1 MADAAANGRVRT
13 DDEVGD
19 PVAVQAPTGTMMSRS
34 QAQRRKRIVQTAAAL
49 AVRGGVEA
57 MQMRSVAERAGVAL
71 GTLYRY
77 FPSKM
82 DLVVAV
88 VTEELDLL
96 EGGIVRRP
104 PTSKTPAGRA
114 VDVLLRATRGL
125 MREPEL
131 ADALVRSLITAEV
144 KIELDVRISDLV
156 WRVATGNLEGTDK
169 DGPGVGVD
177 RDSVEYVLVGS
188 LTSMWIFELAEVL
201 KGRRGLEEVERR
213 LYTAGE
219 HLLVDF

>member
-1 MADAAANGRVRT
+1 M
-13 DDEVGD
+13 
-19 PVAVQAPTGTMMSRS
+19 AVQAPSGTLSRS
-34 QAQRRKRIVQTAAAL
+34 QTQRRKRIVQTAAAL
-49 AVRGGVEA
+49 AVRGGVDA

-104 PTSKTPAGRA
+104 PTAETPAGRA

-131 ADALVRSLITAEV
+131 ADALVRSLIMAEV
-144 KIELDVRISDLV
+144 KVELDTRISDLV
-156 WRVATGNLEGTDK
+156 WRVATGNLEGAAP
-169 DGPGVGVD
+169 DGTEDAGTGALVD
-177 RDSVEYVLVGS
+177 RDDAGYVLVGS
-188 LTSMWIFELAEVL
+188 LTSVWIFELVEIL
-201 KGRRGLEEVERR
+201 KGRRDVDEVERR
-213 LYTAGE
+213 LHTAAE
-219 HLLVDF
+219 HLLASF

>member
-1 MADAAANGRVRT
+1 
-13 DDEVGD
+13 
-19 PVAVQAPTGTMMSRS
+19 VAVQAPIGTMSRS
-34 QAQRRKRIVQTAAAL
+34 QTQRRKRIVQTAAAL

-104 PTSKTPAGRA
+104 PTADSPAGRA

-131 ADALVRSLITAEV
+131 ADALVRSLIMAEV
-144 KIELDVRISDLV
+144 KIELDVRITDLV
-156 WRVATGNLEGTDK
+156 WRVAAGSLATGDTGEGDTDI
-169 DGPGVGVD
+169 DREDVG
-177 RDSVEYVLVGS
+177 YVLAGS
-188 LTSMWIFELAEVL
+188 LTSVWIFELVEVL
-201 KGRRGLEEVERR
+201 KGRRDVEEVERR
-213 LYTAGE
+213 LHTAAE
-219 HLLVDF
+219 RLLAAF

>member
-1 MADAAANGRVRT
+1 M
-13 DDEVGD
+13 
-19 PVAVQAPTGTMMSRS
+19 AVQATIGTMTRS
-34 QAQRRKRIVQTAAAL
+34 QTQRRRRIVQTAAAL

-104 PTSKTPAGRA
+104 PTSEAAAGRA

-131 ADALVRSLITAEV
+131 ADALVRSLIMAEV
-144 KIELDVRISDLV
+144 EIELDVRITDLV
-156 WRVATGNLEGTDK
+156 WRVATGHLQIREADGEGTRAVDVDREGTD
-169 DGPGVGVD
+169 
-177 RDSVEYVLVGS
+177 YVLVGS
-188 LTSMWIFELAEVL
+188 LTSVWIFELVEVL
-201 KGRRGLEEVERR
+201 KGRRDIDEVERR
-213 LYTAGE
+213 LHVAAE
-219 HLLVDF
+219 RLLASF

>member
-1 MADAAANGRVRT
+1 
-13 DDEVGD
+13 
-19 PVAVQAPTGTMMSRS
+19 MSRS
-34 QAQRRKRIVQTAAAL
+34 QTQRRRRIVQTAAAL

-104 PTSKTPAGRA
+104 PTADTPAERA

-131 ADALVRSLITAEV
+131 ADALVRSLIMAEV

-156 WRVATGNLEGTDK
+156 WRVATGNLEGAEEE
-169 DGPGVGVD
+169 GGAEVD
-177 RDSVEYVLVGS
+177 RDSTGYVLVGS
-188 LTSMWIFELAEVL
+188 LTSVWIFELVEVL
-201 KGRRGLEEVERR
+201 KGRRDVDEVERR
-213 LYTAGE
+213 LQTAAE
-219 HLLVDF
+219 RLLAPF

>member
-1 MADAAANGRVRT
+1 M
-13 DDEVGD
+13 
-19 PVAVQAPTGTMMSRS
+19 AVQAPIGTMTRS
-34 QAQRRKRIVQTAAAL
+34 QTQRRRRIVQTAAAL

-96 EGGIVRRP
+96 ESGIVRRP
-104 PTSKTPAGRA
+104 PTAETAAGRA

-131 ADALVRSLITAEV
+131 ADALVRSLIMAEV
-144 KIELDVRISDLV
+144 KFELDVRISDLV
-156 WRVATGNLEGTDK
+156 WRVATGNLEAADTTAADS
-169 DGPGVGVD
+169 GVDDDVD
-177 RDSVEYVLVGS
+177 RDSTGYVLIGS
-188 LTSMWIFELAEVL
+188 LTSVWTFELVEVL
-201 KGRRGLEEVERR
+201 KGRRDVDEVERR
-213 LYTAGE
+213 LQIAAE
-219 HLLVDF
+219 RLLASF

>member
-1 MADAAANGRVRT
+1 M
-13 DDEVGD
+13 
-19 PVAVQAPTGTMMSRS
+19 AVQAPTGTTMSRS
-34 QAQRRKRIVQTAAAL
+34 QTQRRKRIVQTAAAL
-49 AVRGGVEA
+49 AVRGGVDA

-104 PTSKTPAGRA
+104 PTADTPAGRA

-131 ADALVRSLITAEV
+131 ADALVRSLVTAEV
-144 KIELDVRISDLV
+144 KIELDVRISDLI
-156 WRVATGNLEGTDK
+156 WRVATGDLEGIDSEE
-169 DGPGVGVD
+169 PGAGVD

-188 LTSMWIFELAEVL
+188 LTSMWIFELVEVL
-201 KGRRGLEEVERR
+201 KGRRDVEEVERR
-213 LYTAGE
+213 LHTAGE
-219 HLLVDF
+219 YLLVDFRPSCSAAEE

>member
-1 MADAAANGRVRT
+1 
-13 DDEVGD
+13 
-19 PVAVQAPTGTMMSRS
+19 MSRS
-34 QAQRRKRIVQTAAAL
+34 QTQRRRRIVQTAAAL

-104 PTSKTPAGRA
+104 PTADTPAERA

-131 ADALVRSLITAEV
+131 ADALVRSLIMAEV

-156 WRVATGNLEGTDK
+156 WRVATGNLEGAEEEGGTE
-169 DGPGVGVD
+169 VD
-177 RDSVEYVLVGS
+177 RDSTGYVLVGS
-188 LTSMWIFELAEVL
+188 LTSVWIFELVEVL
-201 KGRRGLEEVERR
+201 KGRRDVDEVERR
-213 LYTAGE
+213 LQTAAE
-219 HLLVDF
+219 RLLAPF

>member
-1 MADAAANGRVRT
+1 
-13 DDEVGD
+13 
-19 PVAVQAPTGTMMSRS
+19 MSRS
-34 QAQRRKRIVQTAAAL
+34 QTQRRKRIVQTAAAL

-104 PTSKTPAGRA
+104 PTADTPAERA

-131 ADALVRSLITAEV
+131 ADALVRSLIMAEV
-144 KIELDVRISDLV
+144 KIELDLRISDLV
-156 WRVATGNLEGTDK
+156 WRVATGNLEGAEEEGGT
-169 DGPGVGVD
+169 GVD
-177 RDSVEYVLVGS
+177 RDSTGYVLVGS
-188 LTSMWIFELAEVL
+188 LTSVWIFELVEVL
-201 KGRRGLEEVERR
+201 KGRRDVDEVERR
-213 LYTAGE
+213 LQAAAE
-219 HLLVDF
+219 RLLAPF

>member
-1 MADAAANGRVRT
+1 M
-13 DDEVGD
+13 
-19 PVAVQAPTGTMMSRS
+19 AVQAASGTMSRS
-34 QAQRRKRIVQTAAAL
+34 QTQRRKRIVQTAAAL

-104 PTSKTPAGRA
+104 PTADTPAERA

-131 ADALVRSLITAEV
+131 ADALVRSLIMAEV

-156 WRVATGNLEGTDK
+156 WRVATGNLEGAGDE
-169 DGPGVGVD
+169 DGAEVD
-177 RDSVEYVLVGS
+177 RDSTGYVLVGA
-188 LTSMWIFELAEVL
+188 LTSVWIFELVEVL
-201 KGRRGLEEVERR
+201 KGRRDVDEVERR
-213 LYTAGE
+213 LQAAAE
-219 HLLVDF
+219 RLLAPF

>member
-1 MADAAANGRVRT
+1 M
-13 DDEVGD
+13 
-19 PVAVQAPTGTMMSRS
+19 AVQAPIGTMTRS
-34 QAQRRKRIVQTAAAL
+34 QTQRRRRIVQTAAAL

-104 PTSKTPAGRA
+104 PIADSPSGRA

-131 ADALVRSLITAEV
+131 ADALVRSLIMAEV

-156 WRVATGNLEGTDK
+156 WRVATGNLEGADTTDGAGE
-169 DGPGVGVD
+169 DEAGGDVD
-177 RDSVEYVLVGS
+177 RDSTGYVLVGA
-188 LTSMWIFELAEVL
+188 LTSVWIFELVEIL
-201 KGRRGLEEVERR
+201 KGRRDVDEVERR
-213 LYTAGE
+213 LQVAADR
-219 HLLVDF
+219 LLSSF

>member
-1 MADAAANGRVRT
+1 M
-13 DDEVGD
+13 
-19 PVAVQAPTGTMMSRS
+19 AVQAPSGTMSRS
-34 QAQRRKRIVQTAAAL
+34 QTQRRKRIVQTAAAL

-104 PTSKTPAGRA
+104 PTADSPAERA

-131 ADALVRSLITAEV
+131 ADALIRSLIMAEV

-156 WRVATGNLEGTDK
+156 WRVATGNLEGADTAS
-169 DGPGVGVD
+169 PEEAPAAGVD
-177 RDSVEYVLVGS
+177 RTGAGYVLVGS
-188 LTSMWIFELAEVL
+188 LTSVWIFELVEVL
-201 KGRRGLEEVERR
+201 KGRRDVDEVERR
-213 LYTAGE
+213 LRTAAE
-219 HLLVDF
+219 HLLIAF

>member
-1 MADAAANGRVRT
+1 M
-13 DDEVGD
+13 
-19 PVAVQAPTGTMMSRS
+19 AVQAPIGTMTRS
-34 QAQRRKRIVQTAAAL
+34 QTQRRRRIVQTAAAL

-104 PTSKTPAGRA
+104 PTADSPSGRA

-131 ADALVRSLITAEV
+131 ADALVRSLIMAEV

-156 WRVATGNLEGTDK
+156 WRVATGNLEGADTTDEA
-169 DGPGVGVD
+169 DEDEAEAGTDVD
-177 RDSVEYVLVGS
+177 RDSTGYVLVGA
-188 LTSMWIFELAEVL
+188 LTSVWIFELVEIL
-201 KGRRGLEEVERR
+201 KGRRDVDEVERR
-213 LYTAGE
+213 LQAAAE
-219 HLLVDF
+219 RLLSSF

>member
-1 MADAAANGRVRT
+1 M
-13 DDEVGD
+13 
-19 PVAVQAPTGTMMSRS
+19 AVQAPSGTMSRS
-34 QAQRRKRIVQTAAAL
+34 QTQRRKRIVQTAAAL

-104 PTSKTPAGRA
+104 PTADSPAERA

-131 ADALVRSLITAEV
+131 ADALIRSLIMAEV

-156 WRVATGNLEGTDK
+156 WRVATGNLEGAGTAPPEED
-169 DGPGVGVD
+169 PAAGVD
-177 RDSVEYVLVGS
+177 RTGAGYVLVGS
-188 LTSMWIFELAEVL
+188 LTSVWIFELVEVL
-201 KGRRGLEEVERR
+201 KGRRDVDEVERR
-213 LYTAGE
+213 LRTAAE
-219 HLLVDF
+219 HLLVAF

>member
-1 MADAAANGRVRT
+1 
-13 DDEVGD
+13 
-19 PVAVQAPTGTMMSRS
+19 MSRS
-34 QAQRRKRIVQTAAAL
+34 QTQRRKRIVQTAAAL
-49 AVRGGVEA
+49 AVRGGVDA

-104 PTSKTPAGRA
+104 PTADTAAGRA
-114 VDVLLRATRGL
+114 VDVLLRATLGL

-144 KIELDVRISDLV
+144 RIELDTRISDLV
-156 WRVATGNLEGTDK
+156 WRVATGGLETLPEGEEADAQ
-169 DGPGVGVD
+169 VD
-177 RDSVEYVLVGS
+177 RDSTGYVLVGS
-188 LTSMWIFELAEVL
+188 LTSVWIFELVEVH
-201 KGRRGLEEVERR
+201 KGRRDVGEVERR
-213 LYTAGE
+213 LHITAE
-219 HLLVDF
+219 RLLASF

>member
-1 MADAAANGRVRT
+1 M
-13 DDEVGD
+13 
-19 PVAVQAPTGTMMSRS
+19 AVQAPTGTMSRS

-49 AVRGGVEA
+49 AARGGVEA

-96 EGGIVRRP
+96 ENGINRRP
-104 PTSKTPAGRA
+104 PTADTPAGRA

-131 ADALVRSLITAEV
+131 ADALVRSLITAEA
-144 KIELDVRISDLV
+144 EAGLDVRITDLV
-156 WRVATGNLEGTDK
+156 WQVATAEAETENTGRDTPDI
-169 DGPGVGVD
+169 D
-177 RDSVEYVLVGS
+177 RTATSYVLAGA
-188 LTSMWIFELAEVL
+188 LTRVWIFELAEIL
-201 KGRRGLEEVERR
+201 RGRRGIDEAEQRLHTSAER
-213 LYTAGE
+213 
-219 HLLVDF
+219 LLADI

>member
-1 MADAAANGRVRT
+1 M
-13 DDEVGD
+13 
-19 PVAVQAPTGTMMSRS
+19 AVQAPIGTMTRN
-34 QAQRRKRIVQTAAAL
+34 QTQRRRRIVQTAAAL

-104 PTSKTPAGRA
+104 PTADTASGRA

-131 ADALVRSLITAEV
+131 ADALVRSLIMAEV
-144 KIELDVRISDLV
+144 KIELDVRITDLV
-156 WRVATGNLEGTDK
+156 WRVATGNLVAARPADTVEETTSVDE
-169 DGPGVGVD
+169 VD
-177 RDSVEYVLVGS
+177 RDGIEYVLAGS
-188 LTSMWIFELAEVL
+188 LTSVWIFELVEVL
-201 KGRRGLEEVERR
+201 KGRRDVEEVERR
-213 LYTAGE
+213 LHVTAE
-219 HLLVDF
+219 RLLVSF

>member
-1 MADAAANGRVRT
+1 M
-13 DDEVGD
+13 
-19 PVAVQAPTGTMMSRS
+19 AVQAPIGTMSRS
-34 QAQRRKRIVQTAAAL
+34 QTQRRKRIVQTAAAL

-104 PTSKTPAGRA
+104 PTADTPAGRA

-131 ADALVRSLITAEV
+131 ADALVRSLIMAEV
-144 KIELDVRISDLV
+144 KIELDIRITDLV
-156 WRVATGNLEGTDK
+156 WRVATGSLEAGAAEED
-169 DGPGVGVD
+169 DIDREDVG
-177 RDSVEYVLVGS
+177 YVLAGS
-188 LTSMWIFELAEVL
+188 LTSVWIFELVEVL
-201 KGRRGLEEVERR
+201 KGRRDVDEVERR
-213 LYTAGE
+213 LHVAAE
-219 HLLVDF
+219 RLLAAF

>member
-1 MADAAANGRVRT
+1 M
-13 DDEVGD
+13 
-19 PVAVQAPTGTMMSRS
+19 AVQAASGTMSRS
-34 QAQRRKRIVQTAAAL
+34 QTQRRKRIVQTAAAL
-49 AVRGGVEA
+49 AVRGGVDA

-104 PTSKTPAGRA
+104 PTADTAAGRA
-114 VDVLLRATRGL
+114 VDVLLRATLGL

-144 KIELDVRISDLV
+144 RIELDTRICDLV
-156 WRVATGNLEGTDK
+156 WRVATDDLTNL
-169 DGPGVGVD
+169 PVGEEVSDAPVD
-177 RDSVEYVLVGS
+177 RDSTGYVLIGS
-188 LTSMWIFELAEVL
+188 LISVWIFELVEVL
-201 KGRRGLEEVERR
+201 KGHRDVDEVERR
-213 LYTAGE
+213 LHITAE
-219 HLLVDF
+219 RLLASF

>member
-1 MADAAANGRVRT
+1 MAVHASPSGA
-13 DDEVGD
+13 
-19 PVAVQAPTGTMMSRS
+19 MSRT
-34 QAQRRKRIVQTAAAL
+34 QTQRRKRIVQTAAAL

-104 PTSKTPAGRA
+104 PTADTPAGRA
-114 VDVLLRATRGL
+114 VDVFLRATRGL

-131 ADALVRSLITAEV
+131 ADALVRSLIMAEV
-144 KIELDVRISDLV
+144 KMELDVRISDLV
-156 WRVATGNLEGTDK
+156 WRVATGALEGAGAAGREGEGEGEDSGAAVAGT
-169 DGPGVGVD
+169 GVD
-177 RDSVEYVLVGS
+177 RESTGYVLVSS
-188 LTSMWIFELAEVL
+188 LTSVWIFELVEIL
-201 KGRRGLEEVERR
+201 KGRRDVDEVERR
-213 LYTAGE
+213 LHVAAE
-219 HLLVDF
+219 RLLASF

>member
-1 MADAAANGRVRT
+1 
-13 DDEVGD
+13 
-19 PVAVQAPTGTMMSRS
+19 MSRS
-34 QAQRRKRIVQTAAAL
+34 QTQRRKRIVQTAAAL

-88 VTEELDLL
+88 VTEEMDLL

-104 PTSKTPAGRA
+104 PTADTAAGRA

-131 ADALVRSLITAEV
+131 ADALVRSLIMAEV

-156 WRVATGNLEGTDK
+156 WRVATGNLEGAAGE
-169 DGPGVGVD
+169 DGTAVD
-177 RDSVEYVLVGS
+177 RDSTDYVLVGS
-188 LTSMWIFELAEVL
+188 LTSVWIFELVEIL
-201 KGRRGLEEVERR
+201 KGRRDVDEVEHR
-213 LYTAGE
+213 LHTAAE
-219 HLLVDF
+219 RLLASF

>member
-1 MADAAANGRVRT
+1 MAVRAAS
-13 DDEVGD
+13 
-19 PVAVQAPTGTMMSRS
+19 GTMSRS
-34 QAQRRKRIVQTAAAL
+34 QTQRRRRIVQTAAAL

-104 PTSKTPAGRA
+104 PTADTPAERA

-131 ADALVRSLITAEV
+131 ADALVRSLIMAEV
-144 KIELDVRISDLV
+144 KIELDARISDLV
-156 WRVATGNLEGTDK
+156 WRVATGNLEGAEEE
-169 DGPGVGVD
+169 DGTEVD
-177 RDSVEYVLVGS
+177 RDSTGYVLVGS
-188 LTSMWIFELAEVL
+188 LTSVWIFELVEVL
-201 KGRRGLEEVERR
+201 KGRRDVDEVERR
-213 LYTAGE
+213 LQTAAE
-219 HLLVDF
+219 RLLAPF

>member
-1 MADAAANGRVRT
+1 M
-13 DDEVGD
+13 
-19 PVAVQAPTGTMMSRS
+19 AVQAPIGTMSRS
-34 QAQRRKRIVQTAAAL
+34 QTQRRKRIVQTAAAL

-104 PTSKTPAGRA
+104 PTADTPAGRA

-131 ADALVRSLITAEV
+131 ADALVRSLIMAEV
-144 KIELDVRISDLV
+144 KIELDSRITDLV
-156 WRVATGNLEGTDK
+156 WRVATGSLAAENGEGD
-169 DGPGVGVD
+169 DID
-177 RDSVEYVLVGS
+177 RDDVGYVLAGS
-188 LTSMWIFELAEVL
+188 LTSVWIFELVEIL
-201 KGRRGLEEVERR
+201 KGRRDVDEVERR
-213 LYTAGE
+213 LHIAAE
-219 HLLVDF
+219 RLLVSF

>member
-1 MADAAANGRVRT
+1 M
-13 DDEVGD
+13 
-19 PVAVQAPTGTMMSRS
+19 AVQAPIGTMTRS
-34 QAQRRKRIVQTAAAL
+34 QTQRRRRIVQTAAAL

-96 EGGIVRRP
+96 ENGIVRRP
-104 PTSKTPAGRA
+104 PTANSPSGRA

-131 ADALVRSLITAEV
+131 ADALVRSLILAEV

-156 WRVATGNLEGTDK
+156 WRVATGNLEGADTAAVATDDTDADSD
-169 DGPGVGVD
+169 DGPETSGTEVD
-177 RDSVEYVLVGS
+177 RDSTGYVLVGS
-188 LTSMWIFELAEVL
+188 LTSVWIFELVEIL
-201 KGRRGLEEVERR
+201 KGRRDVDEAERR
-213 LYTAGE
+213 LQIAAE
-219 HLLVDF
+219 RLLASF

>member
-1 MADAAANGRVRT
+1 MAVRAAS
-13 DDEVGD
+13 
-19 PVAVQAPTGTMMSRS
+19 GTMSRS
-34 QAQRRKRIVQTAAAL
+34 QTQRRRRIVQTAAAL

-104 PTSKTPAGRA
+104 PTADTPAERA

-131 ADALVRSLITAEV
+131 ADALVRSLIMAEV

-156 WRVATGNLEGTDK
+156 WRVATGNLEGAEEEGGTE
-169 DGPGVGVD
+169 VD
-177 RDSVEYVLVGS
+177 RDSTGYVLVGS
-188 LTSMWIFELAEVL
+188 LTSVWIFELVEVL
-201 KGRRGLEEVERR
+201 KGRRDVDEVERR
-213 LYTAGE
+213 LQTAAE
-219 HLLVDF
+219 RLLAPF

>member
-1 MADAAANGRVRT
+1 M
-13 DDEVGD
+13 
-19 PVAVQAPTGTMMSRS
+19 AVQAPIGTMTRS
-34 QAQRRKRIVQTAAAL
+34 QTQRRRRIVQTAAAL

-96 EGGIVRRP
+96 ESGIARRP
-104 PTSKTPAGRA
+104 PTAETAAGRA

-131 ADALVRSLITAEV
+131 ADALVRSLIMAEV
-144 KIELDVRISDLV
+144 KFELDVRISDLV
-156 WRVATGNLEGTDK
+156 WRVATGNLEGADTTAADSVA
-169 DGPGVGVD
+169 DDDVD
-177 RDSVEYVLVGS
+177 RDSTGYVLIGS
-188 LTSMWIFELAEVL
+188 LTSVWTFELVEVL
-201 KGRRGLEEVERR
+201 KGRRDVDEVERR
-213 LYTAGE
+213 LQIAAE
-219 HLLVDF
+219 RLLASF

>member
-1 MADAAANGRVRT
+1 MT
-13 DDEVGD
+13 
-19 PVAVQAPTGTMMSRS
+19 RS
-34 QAQRRKRIVQTAAAL
+34 QTQRRRRIVQTAAAL

-104 PTSKTPAGRA
+104 PTADSPSGRA

-131 ADALVRSLITAEV
+131 ADALVRSLIMAEV

-156 WRVATGNLEGTDK
+156 WRVATGNLEGADTTAADEESA
-169 DGPGVGVD
+169 GAGAGVD
-177 RDSVEYVLVGS
+177 RGSTGYVLVSS
-188 LTSMWIFELAEVL
+188 LTSVWIFELVEIL
-201 KGRRGLEEVERR
+201 KGRRDVDEVAGRLQTAAER
-213 LYTAGE
+213 
-219 HLLVDF
+219 LLVSF

>member
-1 MADAAANGRVRT
+1 
-13 DDEVGD
+13 
-19 PVAVQAPTGTMMSRS
+19 MSRT
-34 QAQRRKRIVQTAAAL
+34 QTQRRKRIVQTAAAL

-104 PTSKTPAGRA
+104 PTADTPAGRA
-114 VDVLLRATRGL
+114 VDVFLRATRGL

-131 ADALVRSLITAEV
+131 ADALVRSLIMAEV
-144 KIELDVRISDLV
+144 KMELDVRISDLV
-156 WRVATGNLEGTDK
+156 WRVATGALEGAGTDGQE
-169 DGPGVGVD
+169 DDEAPGTALTVAGAD
-177 RDSVEYVLVGS
+177 RDSTGYVLVSS
-188 LTSMWIFELAEVL
+188 LTSVWIFELVEIL
-201 KGRRGLEEVERR
+201 KGRRDIDEVERR
-213 LYTAGE
+213 LHVAAE
-219 HLLVDF
+219 RLLASF

>member
-1 MADAAANGRVRT
+1 MAVRAAS
-13 DDEVGD
+13 
-19 PVAVQAPTGTMMSRS
+19 GTMSRS
-34 QAQRRKRIVQTAAAL
+34 QTQRRRRIVQTAAAL

-104 PTSKTPAGRA
+104 PTADTPAERA

-131 ADALVRSLITAEV
+131 ADALVRSLIMAEV
-144 KIELDVRISDLV
+144 KIELDARISDLV
-156 WRVATGNLEGTDK
+156 WRVATGNLEGAEEEDSTE
-169 DGPGVGVD
+169 VD
-177 RDSVEYVLVGS
+177 RDSTGYVLVGS
-188 LTSMWIFELAEVL
+188 LTSVWIFELVEVL
-201 KGRRGLEEVERR
+201 KGRRDVDEVERR
-213 LYTAGE
+213 LQTAAE
-219 HLLVDF
+219 RLLAPF

>member
-1 MADAAANGRVRT
+1 MAVRAAS
-13 DDEVGD
+13 
-19 PVAVQAPTGTMMSRS
+19 GTMSRS
-34 QAQRRKRIVQTAAAL
+34 QTQRRRRIVQTAAAL

-104 PTSKTPAGRA
+104 PTADTPAERA

-131 ADALVRSLITAEV
+131 ADALVRSLIMAEV

-156 WRVATGNLEGTDK
+156 WRVATGNLGGAEEEGGTE
-169 DGPGVGVD
+169 VD
-177 RDSVEYVLVGS
+177 RDSTGYVLVGS
-188 LTSMWIFELAEVL
+188 LTSVWIFELVEVL
-201 KGRRGLEEVERR
+201 KGRRDVDEVERR
-213 LYTAGE
+213 LQTAAE
-219 HLLVDF
+219 RLLAPF

>member
-1 MADAAANGRVRT
+1 M
-13 DDEVGD
+13 
-19 PVAVQAPTGTMMSRS
+19 AVQAPIGTMTRT
-34 QAQRRKRIVQTAAAL
+34 QTQRRRRIVQTAAAL

-104 PTSKTPAGRA
+104 PTADSPSGRA

-131 ADALVRSLITAEV
+131 ADALVRSLIMAEV

-156 WRVATGNLEGTDK
+156 WRVATGNLEGAVTT
-169 DGPGVGVD
+169 DGPRDDEAETGTDVD
-177 RDSVEYVLVGS
+177 RDSTGYVLVGA
-188 LTSMWIFELAEVL
+188 LTSVWIFELVEIL
-201 KGRRGLEEVERR
+201 KGRRDIDEVEGR
-213 LYTAGE
+213 LQTAASR
-219 HLLVDF
+219 LLSSF

>member
-1 MADAAANGRVRT
+1 
-13 DDEVGD
+13 
-19 PVAVQAPTGTMMSRS
+19 VAVRAPIETMTRS
-34 QAQRRKRIVQTAAAL
+34 QTQRRRRIVQTAAAL

-96 EGGIVRRP
+96 ESGIVRRP
-104 PTSKTPAGRA
+104 PTAASPSGRA

-131 ADALVRSLITAEV
+131 ADALVRSLIMAEV
-144 KIELDVRISDLV
+144 KFELDVRISDLL
-156 WRVATGNLEGTDK
+156 WRVATGNLEGTDSTAS
-169 DGPGVGVD
+169 DEPAEGEPAAREPAEPGTGVD
-177 RDSVEYVLVGS
+177 RDSTGYVLVGS
-188 LTSMWIFELAEVL
+188 LTSVWIFELVEIL
-201 KGRRGLEEVERR
+201 KGRRDVDEVEHR
-213 LYTAGE
+213 LQITAE
-219 HLLVDF
+219 RLLADF

>member
-1 MADAAANGRVRT
+1 
-13 DDEVGD
+13 
-19 PVAVQAPTGTMMSRS
+19 MSRS
-34 QAQRRKRIVQTAAAL
+34 QTQRRRRIVQTAAAL

-104 PTSKTPAGRA
+104 PTADTPAERA

-131 ADALVRSLITAEV
+131 ADALVRSLIMAEV

-156 WRVATGNLEGTDK
+156 WRVATGNLEGAEEE
-169 DGPGVGVD
+169 GGAEVD
-177 RDSVEYVLVGS
+177 RDSTGYVLAGS
-188 LTSMWIFELAEVL
+188 LTSVWIFELVEVL
-201 KGRRGLEEVERR
+201 KGRRDVDEVERR
-213 LYTAGE
+213 LQTAAE
-219 HLLVDF
+219 RLLAPF

>member
-1 MADAAANGRVRT
+1 
-13 DDEVGD
+13 
-19 PVAVQAPTGTMMSRS
+19 MSRS
-34 QAQRRKRIVQTAAAL
+34 QSQRRRRIVQTAAAL

-104 PTSKTPAGRA
+104 PTADTPAERA

-131 ADALVRSLITAEV
+131 ADALVRSLIMAEV
-144 KIELDVRISDLV
+144 KIELDARISDLV
-156 WRVATGNLEGTDK
+156 WRVATGNLEGAEEEGGTE
-169 DGPGVGVD
+169 VD
-177 RDSVEYVLVGS
+177 RDSTGYVLVGS
-188 LTSMWIFELAEVL
+188 LTSVWIFELVEVL
-201 KGRRGLEEVERR
+201 KGRRDVDEVERR
-213 LYTAGE
+213 LQTAAGR
-219 HLLVDF
+219 LLAPF

>member
-1 MADAAANGRVRT
+1 
-13 DDEVGD
+13 
-19 PVAVQAPTGTMMSRS
+19 MSRS
-34 QAQRRKRIVQTAAAL
+34 QTQRRRRIVQTAAAL

-96 EGGIVRRP
+96 ESGIVRRP
-104 PTSKTPAGRA
+104 PTADTAAGRA
-114 VDVLLRATRGL
+114 VDVLLRATLGL

-131 ADALVRSLITAEV
+131 ADALVRSLVMAEV
-144 KIELDVRISDLV
+144 TIELDTRITDLV
-156 WRVATGNLEGTDK
+156 WRVATDSLAQ
-169 DGPGVGVD
+169 VGVEEADGSGID
-177 RDSVEYVLVGS
+177 RGSTEYVLAGA
-188 LTSMWIFELAEVL
+188 LTSVWIFELTEVL
-201 KGRRGLEEVERR
+201 RGRRDMDEVERR
-213 LYTAGE
+213 LRTTADR
-219 HLLVDF
+219 LLASF

>member
-1 MADAAANGRVRT
+1 M
-13 DDEVGD
+13 
-19 PVAVQAPTGTMMSRS
+19 AVQAPTGTMSRS
-34 QAQRRKRIVQTAAAL
+34 QTQRRRRIVQTAAAL

-96 EGGIVRRP
+96 ESGIVRRP
-104 PTSKTPAGRA
+104 PTADTAAGRA
-114 VDVLLRATRGL
+114 VDVLLRATLGL

-131 ADALVRSLITAEV
+131 ADALVRSLVMAEV
-144 KIELDVRISDLV
+144 TIELDTRITDLV
-156 WRVATGNLEGTDK
+156 WRVATDSLAQ
-169 DGPGVGVD
+169 VGVEEADGSGID
-177 RDSVEYVLVGS
+177 RGSTEYVLAGA
-188 LTSMWIFELAEVL
+188 LTSVWIFELTEVL
-201 KGRRGLEEVERR
+201 RGRRDMDEVERR
-213 LYTAGE
+213 LRTTADR
-219 HLLVDF
+219 LLASF

>member
-1 MADAAANGRVRT
+1 M
-13 DDEVGD
+13 
-19 PVAVQAPTGTMMSRS
+19 AVQAPTGTLSRS
-34 QAQRRKRIVQTAAAL
+34 QTQRRKRIVQTAAAL

-104 PTSKTPAGRA
+104 PTAETPAGRA

-131 ADALVRSLITAEV
+131 ADALVRSLIMAEV

-156 WRVATGNLEGTDK
+156 WRVVTGALDTDEEGH
-169 DGPGVGVD
+169 PVEPVD
-177 RDSVEYVLVGS
+177 RHDDGYVLVGS
-188 LTSMWIFELAEVL
+188 LTSVWIFELVEIL
-201 KGRRGLEEVERR
+201 KGRRSVDEAEERLHLTAER
-213 LYTAGE
+213 LLAG
-219 HLLVDF
+219 F